1 MNIAA
6 ATALLQGAIREE
18 LRAEVREEV
27 RSQLMEELLSRQ
39 NLGKRL
45 LDRDEV
51 AEKLSISERQ
61 LDRLRRLQ
69 DFPKPRKLSELARE
83 PKWTEEE
90 IDSFIDRLSYI

>member
-6 ATALLQGAIREE
+6 ATTLLQGAIREE

-27 RSQLMEELLSRQ
+27 RAELMADLLSRQ
-39 NLGKRL
+39 SLGKRL

-51 AEKLSISERQ
+51 AKKLGISVRQ
-61 LDRLRRLQ
+61 LDRLRYEP
-69 DFPKPRKLSELARE
+69 DFPKPRRLSGNSRE

-90 IDSFIDRLSYI
+90 IDSFIDRLRYI